1 MPWSRQPYFSVVN
14 KVRTVSRPRT
24 KWGHVIPGAA
34 LAAKCMRG
42 FHPTEPAVVLAAQGR
57 DRDGFVRVKI
67 KKKYGTPRPERRK
80 VPLNP
85 DQRMTVMQDFGVC
98 VCVIL
103 WPARPHA

>member
-67 KKKYGTPRPERRK
+67 KKNMERLAPSEEK
-80 VPLNP
+80 CP
-85 DQRMTVMQDFGVC
+85 
-98 VCVIL
+98 
-103 WPARPHA
+103 

>member
-57 DRDGFVRVKI
+57 DRDGVVSEDE
-67 KKKYGTPRPERRK
+67 KKNMERLAPSEEK
-80 VPLNP
+80 CP
-85 DQRMTVMQDFGVC
+85 
-98 VCVIL
+98 
-103 WPARPHA
+103 